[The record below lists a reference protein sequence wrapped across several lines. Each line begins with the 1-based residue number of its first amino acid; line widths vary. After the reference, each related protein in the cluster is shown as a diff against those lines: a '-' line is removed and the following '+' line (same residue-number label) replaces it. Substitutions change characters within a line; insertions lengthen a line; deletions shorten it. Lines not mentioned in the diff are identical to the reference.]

1 MAILRIFRT
10 VPPKA
15 NQAENP
21 EVKRILKHG
30 PLDRP
35 AGLREPHSYMR
46 SLDGRW

>member
-1 MAILRIFRT
+1 MAIFRIFRT
-10 VPPKA
+10 VARKA
-15 NQAENP
+15 DQAEGL

-35 AGLREPHSYMR
+35 TGLREPDSYMR

>member
-1 MAILRIFRT
+1 MAILRIFRSMPRKT
-10 VPPKA
+10 
-15 NQAENP
+15 NQTETP
-21 EVKRILKHG
+21 EVNRILKHG

>member
-10 VPPKA
+10 LSRKA
-15 NQAENP
+15 NQTEVP
-21 EVKRILKHG
+21 EVNRILKHG